1 MNVDFFM
8 KEAIIEADKAYNL
21 NEVPVGG
28 ILVDNT
34 TNNIVARSYNTVN
47 KNKNA
52 IKHCELNLIQE
63 TCERLKLKY
72 LENMTL
78 FVTLEP
84 CTMVAPLPV
93 YGNPRSA
100 LERSS
105 RMTRAYPWQGT
116 SASFRRSTGRNPTA
130 YTPTSRGL
138 QSLARWVGQGSTH
151 EDSTLDLCRK
161 SAGILTRRR

>member
-8 KEAIIEADKAYNL
+8 KEAIIEAGKAYKL

-28 ILVDNT
+28 VLVDNT
-34 TNNIVARSYNTVN
+34 MNKIVARGYNSVN
-47 KNKNA
+47 KDKNA

-84 CTMVAPLPV
+84 CTMCAAAISEVHISRIYFGAYDEKKGSLDSIMKLYNTKNYFVPEV
-93 YGNPRSA
+93 YGGIEEKKCSDILKNFF
-100 LERSS
+100 
-105 RMTRAYPWQGT
+105 QKK
-116 SASFRRSTGRNPTA
+116 RN
-130 YTPTSRGL
+130 R
-138 QSLARWVGQGSTH
+138 
-151 EDSTLDLCRK
+151 
-161 SAGILTRRR
+161 

>member
-28 ILVDNT
+28 IIVDNT
-34 TNNIVARSYNTVN
+34 TNKIVARSYNTIN

-84 CTMVAPLPV
+84 CTMCASAISEVHIRNIYFGAYDEKNGGIEKIRVAFKKNNLFMPHI
-93 YGNPRSA
+93 YGGIKEAECSKLIRDF
-100 LERSS
+100 L
-105 RMTRAYPWQGT
+105 
-116 SASFRRSTGRNPTA
+116 
-130 YTPTSRGL
+130 
-138 QSLARWVGQGSTH
+138 
-151 EDSTLDLCRK
+151 K
-161 SAGILTRRR
+161 SQR

>member
-34 TNNIVARSYNTVN
+34 TNKIVARSYNKVN
-47 KNKNA
+47 KDKNA

-84 CTMVAPLPV
+84 CTMCA
-93 YGNPRSA
+93 SA
-100 LERSS
+100 ISGYILK
-105 RMTRAYPWQGT
+105 MYIL
-116 SASFRRSTGRNPTA
+116 
-130 YTPTSRGL
+130 GL
-138 QSLARWVGQGSTH
+138 MMKKMEALKNSELLFK
-151 EDSTLDLCRK
+151 EKIYLCQLFMVELWK
-161 SAGILTRRR
+161 KNVVIY

>member
-28 ILVDNT
+28 ILVDNS
-34 TNNIVARSYNTVN
+34 TNKIVARSYNSVN
-47 KNKNA
+47 KDKNA
-52 IKHCELNLIQE
+52 LKHCELNIIQE

-84 CTMVAPLPV
+84 CTMCASAISEVHIKNVYFGAYDEKMEELKNFELLFKEKIYLRQQFMVALWKKNV
-93 YGNPRSA
+93 VIY
-100 LERSS
+100 
-105 RMTRAYPWQGT
+105 
-116 SASFRRSTGRNPTA
+116 
-130 YTPTSRGL
+130 
-138 QSLARWVGQGSTH
+138 
-151 EDSTLDLCRK
+151 
-161 SAGILTRRR
+161 

>member
-21 NEVPVGG
+21 NEIPVGG

-34 TNNIVARSYNTVN
+34 TNKIVARSYNKVN
-47 KNKNA
+47 KDKNA

-84 CTMVAPLPV
+84 CTMC
-93 YGNPRSA
+93 A
-100 LERSS
+100 L
-105 RMTRAYPWQGT
+105 
-116 SASFRRSTGRNPTA
+116 
-130 YTPTSRGL
+130 
-138 QSLARWVGQGSTH
+138 SLIH
-151 EDSTLDLCRK
+151 
-161 SAGILTRRR
+161 I

>member
-34 TNNIVARSYNTVN
+34 TNKIVTRSYNTVN
-47 KNKNA
+47 KDKNA

-84 CTMVAPLPV
+84 CTMCA
-93 YGNPRSA
+93 SA
-100 LERSS
+100 ISEVHIKDIYFG
-105 RMTRAYPWQGT
+105 AYDEKMEELKN
-116 SASFRRSTGRNPTA
+116 FELLFKEKI
-130 YTPTSRGL
+130 Y
-138 QSLARWVGQGSTH
+138 
-151 EDSTLDLCRK
+151 LCRLFMAALWK
-161 SAGILTRRR
+161 KNVAIY

>member
-21 NEVPVGG
+21 NEIPVGG

-34 TNNIVARSYNTVN
+34 TNKIVARSYNSVN
-47 KNKNA
+47 KDKNA

-84 CTMVAPLPV
+84 CTMCAAALVQARIGQV
-93 YGNPRSA
+93 IYGAEDNKRGGFGGTIDLSKHDSA
-100 LERSS
+100 HHK
-105 RMTRAYPWQGT
+105 MIIT
-116 SASFRRSTGRNPTA
+116 
-130 YTPTSRGL
+130 
-138 QSLARWVGQGSTH
+138 
-151 EDSTLDLCRK
+151 K
-161 SAGILTRRR
+161 GILAQNCKNKIKIWFKKMRSQK